1 MRLNGLDLRLQSVLN
16 VRSDQGKRRRD
27 REVEICGL
35 ESKKSLHS
43 REGKEDSTVKS
54 KKKDKKEQ
62 ERENALKL
70 IIKSWMGLW
79 RDENRGK
86 G

>member
-1 MRLNGLDLRLQSVLN
+1 M
-16 VRSDQGKRRRD
+16 
-27 REVEICGL
+27 EIRGL
-35 ESKKSLHS
+35 ENKKNLNS
-43 REGKEDSTVKS
+43 REGKKDNIMKS

-79 RDENRGK
+79 RDED
-86 G
+86 